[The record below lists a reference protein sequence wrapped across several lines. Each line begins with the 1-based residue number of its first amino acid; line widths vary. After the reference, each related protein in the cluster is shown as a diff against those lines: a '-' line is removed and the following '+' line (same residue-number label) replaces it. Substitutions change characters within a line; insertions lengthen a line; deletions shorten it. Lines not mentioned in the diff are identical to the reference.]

1 MRAAL
6 TVAGI
11 LAMSFCA
18 WGKGADAPAP
28 KPAVTIVRDLA
39 LVPPGRYRMVQAW
52 EMTGTQ
58 TNQFGNGAK
67 TEKKVLSLE
76 KEST

>member
-1 MRAAL
+1 
-6 TVAGI
+6 
-11 LAMSFCA
+11 
-18 WGKGADAPAP
+18 
-28 KPAVTIVRDLA
+28 
-39 LVPPGRYRMVQAW
+39 MVQAW